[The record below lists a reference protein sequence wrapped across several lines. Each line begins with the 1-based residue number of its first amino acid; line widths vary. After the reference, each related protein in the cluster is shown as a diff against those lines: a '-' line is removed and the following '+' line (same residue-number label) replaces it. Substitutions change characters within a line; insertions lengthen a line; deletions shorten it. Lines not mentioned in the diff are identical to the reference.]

1 MTTRGALHA
10 DVLSADVLSVDMLI
24 VGSGIA
30 GLTAALE
37 IAGDADVLLVSK
49 GALAEGATLHA
60 QGGIAAAVGPGDT
73 AEDHARDT
81 LAAGAGLAEE
91 AAVHLL
97 CEEGPAAI
105 ARLVE
110 RGVAFDR
117 DEDGAP
123 ALGLEGA
130 HGRPRILHAGG
141 DATGRAIELA
151 LVAAVRARGIRVL
164 ERTALADLV
173 VHDGRVR
180 GAQLLGADGR
190 VREVRA
196 GAVLLATGG
205 AGQLFAHT
213 TNPQVATGDGVA
225 AAARA
230 GAALADLELYQFH
243 PTSLA
248 VPGGFLVSE
257 AVRGEGAVLRD
268 ADGRRFLPA
277 VDPRAE
283 LAPRDVV
290 ARAIAHTM
298 AAQGGLPVR
307 LDATG
312 IGGDRLRERFPT
324 IDAAV
329 RAAGLDWGRSPIPV
343 TPAAHYWMGGIRTDL
358 DGRTSVPGLLAAGE
372 CARTGVHGANRLA
385 SNSLLEGAVLGARAG
400 VAAAEDA
407 ADAPATDDLPG
418 TGVAADGTRTDAV
431 AASASAGP
439 VTWTRAYLQQLMWS
453 HAGLLR
459 SGEQLMEAAAVLE
472 GWQAPAPR
480 TIAALEDRNL
490 LELGRLLVAAAL
502 ARPRS
507 VGAHHRLDDP
517 GEAATVGPAGSSA
530 APASLHPLETR

>member
-10 DVLSADVLSVDMLI
+10 DVLSAEVLV
-24 VGSGIA
+24 VGSGVA

-37 IAGDADVLLVSK
+37 IDGDADVLLVTK
-49 GALAEGATLHA
+49 GALAAGATLHA

-73 AEDHARDT
+73 AADHARDT

-117 DEDGAP
+117 DEDGVP
-123 ALGLEGA
+123 AFGLEGA

-141 DATGRAIELA
+141 DATGRAIELT
-151 LVAAVRARGIRVL
+151 LVAAVRERGIRVL

-180 GAQLLGADGR
+180 GARLLGADGR
-190 VREVRA
+190 SVPVRA

-290 ARAIAHTM
+290 ARAIARTM
-298 AAQGGLPVR
+298 AAHGGLPVR

-358 DGRTSVPGLLAAGE
+358 DGRTSLPGLLAAGE

-407 ADAPATDDLPG
+407 
-418 TGVAADGTRTDAV
+418 VAAAEAADDGAGSDP
-431 AASASAGP
+431 AAAAAGAGGP
-439 VTWTRAYLQQLMWS
+439 VTWTRADLQQLMWS
-453 HAGLLR
+453 RAGLLR
-459 SGEQLMEAAAVLE
+459 SGEQLREAAAVLE

-480 TIAALEDRNL
+480 TINVLEDRNL

-517 GEAATVGPAGSSA
+517 GEAATVGPAGTSA
-530 APASLHPLETR
+530 APASLHPLETL

>member
-1 MTTRGALHA
+1 MTTPGALHA
-10 DVLSADVLSVDMLI
+10 DVLV

-30 GLTAALE
+30 ALTAALE
-37 IAGDADVLLVSK
+37 IGGDADVLLVTK
-49 GALAEGATLHA
+49 GALAAGATLHA

-73 AEDHARDT
+73 AADHARDT

-151 LVAAVRARGIRVL
+151 LVAAVRERGIRVL

-180 GAQLLGADGR
+180 GARLLGADGLS
-190 VREVRA
+190 VPVRA

-290 ARAIAHTM
+290 ARAIARTM

-358 DGRTSVPGLLAAGE
+358 DGRTSLPGLLAAGE

-407 ADAPATDDLPG
+407 AAAAEAGDDGAGSDPA
-418 TGVAADGTRTDAV
+418 AA
-431 AASASAGP
+431 AAGAGGP
-439 VTWTRAYLQQLMWS
+439 VTWTRADLQQLMWS
-453 HAGLLR
+453 RAGLLR
-459 SGEQLMEAAAVLE
+459 SGEQLREAAAVLE

-480 TIAALEDRNL
+480 TINVLEDRNL

-517 GEAATVGPAGSSA
+517 GEAATVGPAGTSA